1 MNKNSDA
8 ANNQQNKLIENL
20 AKNLASK
27 RPKETNFNNTK
38 TRKYF
43 GKNTKEIDQ
52 NSNTLMDS
60 LILNQIG
67 SSIST
72 NNKTDS
78 VNITACKFSINFFLF
93 FIKILFNFYL
103 VSKCNN
109 LSNNLPPVGR
119 NIVTNDHQ
127 RKPSKIIRVSKNIV
141 RIKIK

>member
-1 MNKNSDA
+1 MIKNSESAKD
-8 ANNQQNKLIENL
+8 QQNKLIENL

-43 GKNTKEIDQ
+43 RKNSKEQIDQ
-52 NSNTLMDS
+52 FSNTLMDS

-78 VNITACKFSINFFLF
+78 
-93 FIKILFNFYL
+93 
-103 VSKCNN
+103 
-109 LSNNLPPVGR
+109 
-119 NIVTNDHQ
+119 
-127 RKPSKIIRVSKNIV
+127 IISCI
-141 RIKIK
+141 